1 MKKPPPSVVRKITF
15 KLFLS
20 EIWRAADV
28 IVGPALGL
36 ESSSLG
42 EILYTL
48 LFWLLWQC
56 LFKVG
61 VKVLSKP
68 KGRLGGHN
76 KCSLKIHPLLKG
88 GEKMGLRKV
97 GHLARKLW
105 RWFRYTALP
114 YLSKEMAKQLI
125 RVVVC
130 RALEEVWE
138 NFLG

>member
-1 MKKPPPSVVRKITF
+1 
-15 KLFLS
+15 
-20 EIWRAADV
+20 
-28 IVGPALGL
+28 
-36 ESSSLG
+36 
-42 EILYTL
+42 
-48 LFWLLWQC
+48 
-56 LFKVG
+56 
-61 VKVLSKP
+61 
-68 KGRLGGHN
+68 
-76 KCSLKIHPLLKG
+76 
-88 GEKMGLRKV
+88 MGLRKV